1 MPEAHSRS
9 TSALAQAVAAV
20 LHPVLPAEAGL
31 SLDDVA
37 GMLAPPRAKNMGDLA
52 FGCFRL
58 RPAYDG
64 APPPKIA
71 AELAEKLPTDGVI
84 AQAVAAGPFLN
95 LTLDPGSMA
104 AAVLPTLARGLGEPV
119 VTRDEKVMVEYSQPN
134 THKAF
139 HVGHMRNVSL
149 GDALVRLL
157 RAHGHEV
164 VAANYLGDVGA
175 HIAKCLWW
183 FLDVLTEEEQQ
194 PPNDGKG
201 EWLGSLYAKANNQL
215 VDWETSAK
223 AGDADAQA
231 KLDAAKARTTDIL
244 LKLESRDPELL
255 AVWEKTR
262 QWSLEEFDEI
272 YAWSKVVFDR
282 VFYESE
288 VDEPG
293 LKLVQ
298 EYLDKGVFVESE
310 GAIGIFN
317 EEIKHMPFFML
328 RKGDGTSLYSTKDLA
343 LANLKFKDFAIDR
356 SIYVVDMRQSD
367 HFKHVFLT
375 LKKMGFEQAELCHHV
390 PYEMVE
396 LPEGAMSTR
405 KGTVILFRA
414 LRERMLGHLQEA
426 YLDKY
431 RGEWSDAEIDE
442 TAHALALGAIKYGM
456 LNRDVNQKIVFDL
469 EAWMNLE
476 GNTGP
481 YIQFAAA
488 RLGSILRKANDGG
501 KHLDEA
507 TLEDPAA
514 LRAAGAE
521 LVQSEERDLIG
532 ALDGLQLAVFNAASH
547 LKPSLLCTYLHSLAK
562 AVHRFSTSRQCKVID
577 QDGARLQGRLLL
589 VTAANEA
596 LRWGLWQLGIPSP
609 KRM

>member
-1 MPEAHSRS
+1 MAS
-9 TSALAQAVAAV
+9 V
-20 LHPVLPAEAGL
+20 VLPA
-31 SLDDVA
+31 
-37 GMLAPPRAKNMGDLA
+37 
-52 FGCFRL
+52 
-58 RPAYDG
+58 
-64 APPPKIA
+64 
-71 AELAEKLPTDGVI
+71 
-84 AQAVAAGPFLN
+84 
-95 LTLDPGSMA
+95 
-104 AAVLPTLARGLGEPV
+104 LARGLGEPV

-194 PPNDGKG
+194 PPADGKG

-215 VDWETSAK
+215 VDWEASAK
-223 AGDADAQA
+223 SGDTDAQA
-231 KLDAAKARTTDIL
+231 KLDAAKARTTNIL
-244 LKLESRDPELL
+244 LALEARDPELI

-272 YAWSKVVFDR
+272 YAWCKVVFDR

-298 EYLDKGVFVESE
+298 DYLDKGVFVESQ

-343 LANLKFKDFAIDR
+343 LANLKFKDFAVDR

-375 LKKMGFEQAELCHHV
+375 LKKMGFEQAEQCHHV

-414 LRERMLGHLQEA
+414 LRERMLGHIQEA
-426 YLDKY
+426 YLAKY
-431 RGEWSDAEIDE
+431 RGEWSDEEIDE

-481 YIQFAAA
+481 YIQYSAA
-488 RLGSILRKANDGG
+488 RLGSILRKANNAG
-501 KHLDEA
+501 KHLDEGLLGNA
-507 TLEDPAA
+507 EA
-514 LRAAGAE
+514 LRLAGAE
-521 LVQSEERDLIG
+521 LVQPEERELIG
-532 ALDGLQLAVFNAASH
+532 ALDGLRLAVFNAATH

-562 AVHRFSTSRQCKVID
+562 AVNLSLIHI
-577 QDGARLQGRLLL
+577 
-589 VTAANEA
+589 
-596 LRWGLWQLGIPSP
+596 
-609 KRM
+609 

>member
-1 MPEAHSRS
+1 
-9 TSALAQAVAAV
+9 
-20 LHPVLPAEAGL
+20 
-31 SLDDVA
+31 
-37 GMLAPPRAKNMGDLA
+37 MLAAPPNKDMGDLA

-58 RPAYDG
+58 AKALRNA
-64 APPPKIA
+64 PPKIA
-71 AELAEKLPTDGVI
+71 TALADQVPTGGLIAEAT
-84 AQAVAAGPFLN
+84 AAGPYLN
-95 LTLDPGSMA
+95 LRLDLGHMA
-104 AAVLPTLARGLGEPV
+104 SVVLPPLAAGLGEPV

-183 FLDVLTEEEQQ
+183 YLDVLTEDEREPPEEA
-194 PPNDGKG
+194 KG
-201 EWLGSLYAKANNQL
+201 EWLGELYAKANNRL
-215 VDWETSAK
+215 VEWE
-223 AGDADAQA
+223 DAAEGGDAQA
-231 KLDAAKARTTDIL
+231 RARLDAAKARTTEIL
-244 LKLESRDPELL
+244 LKLEARDPELL

-272 YAWSKVVFDR
+272 YAWTMVHFDR

-293 LKLVQ
+293 LELVAD
-298 EYLDKGVFVESE
+298 YLDRGVFVKSE
-310 GAIGIFN
+310 GATGIFN
-317 EEIKHMPFFML
+317 EEVKHMPFFML
-328 RKGDGTSLYSTKDLA
+328 RKRDGTSLYATKDLA
-343 LANLKFKDFAIDR
+343 LAKLKFEEYAVDR
-356 SIYVVDMRQSD
+356 SIYVVDTRQSD

-375 LKKMGFEQAELCHHV
+375 LEKMGFEQADKCQHV

-414 LRERMLGHLQEA
+414 LRERMLGHLREA

-431 RGEWSDAEIDE
+431 RGEWSEQEIDE

-481 YIQFAAA
+481 YIQYSAA
-488 RLGSILRKANDGG
+488 RLGSILRKAHEAG
-501 KHLDEA
+501 KTLDTSLSSDALASA
-507 TLEDPAA
+507 TAA
-514 LRAAGAE
+514 LTQTEERE
-521 LVQSEERDLIG
+521 LVG
-532 ALDGLQLAVFNAASH
+532 ALDGLLTTIHAAAES
-547 LKPSLLCTYLHSLAK
+547 LKPAVVCTYLHTLAK
-562 AVHRFSTSRQCKVID
+562 AVNRFSTSKQCKVID
-577 QDGARLQGRLLL
+577 QEGDRLQGRLLL

-596 LRWGLWQLGIPSP
+596 LRWGLWQLGIPAP
-609 KRM
+609 QRM

>member
-1 MPEAHSRS
+1 MPEALSRS

-37 GMLAPPRAKNMGDLA
+37 GMLAPPKVKNAGDLA

-58 RPAYDG
+58 AKALRNA
-64 APPPKIA
+64 PPKIA
-71 AELAEKLPTDGVI
+71 AELAAKLPTDGI
-84 AQAVAAGPFLN
+84 IKEAVATGPFLN
-95 LTLDPGSMA
+95 LQLDLGAMA
-104 AAVLPTLARGLGEPV
+104 STVLPSLARGLGDPV

-183 FLDVLTEEEQQ
+183 YLDMLSDEERK
-194 PPNDGKG
+194 PPAEAKG
-201 EWLGSLYAKANNQL
+201 EWLGELYAKANNQL
-215 VDWETSAK
+215 ADWEEKAK
-223 AGDADAQA
+223 AGDGEAQTT
-231 KLDAAKARTTDIL
+231 LDAAKARTTEIL
-244 LKLESRDPELL
+244 LKLEARDPDLT
-255 AVWEKTR
+255 AVWNETR
-262 QWSLEEFDEI
+262 AWSLEEFDEI

-293 LKLVQ
+293 LELVQ

-310 GAIGIFN
+310 GAVGVFN

-328 RKGDGTSLYSTKDLA
+328 RKRDGTSLYSTKDLA
-343 LANLKFKDFAIDR
+343 LANLKFRDYAIDR
-356 SIYVVDMRQSD
+356 SIYVVDTRQSD

-375 LKKMGFEQAELCHHV
+375 LKKMGFEQADKCHHV

-414 LRERMLGHLQEA
+414 LRERMLGHLQTA

-431 RGEWSDAEIDE
+431 RGEWSDEEIAE

-481 YIQFAAA
+481 YIQFGAA
-488 RLGSILRKANDGG
+488 RLGSILRKAEDAG
-501 KHLDEA
+501 KTLNTGLFDDANALAAA
-507 TLEDPAA
+507 TGALE
-514 LRAAGAE
+514 
-521 LVQSEERDLIG
+521 QSEERELIS
-532 ALDGLQLAVFNAASH
+532 ALDGLQSAIHNAAEG
-547 LKPSLLCTYLHSLAK
+547 LKPSLVCTYLHSLAK
-562 AVHRFSTSRQCKVID
+562 AVHRFGTSKQCKVID
-577 QDGARLQGRLLL
+577 QEGDRLQGRLLL

-609 KRM
+609 RRM